1 MMEENGNVLTL
12 RDETI
17 IRAIGTM
24 QKATQKA
31 EHALMRYYRRGMF
44 PVGH

>member
-1 MMEENGNVLTL
+1 MMEENGKVLTL

-17 IRAIGTM
+17 IRAI
-24 QKATQKA
+24 KCLYRESDI
-31 EHALMRYYRRGMF
+31 EHALMRYYRRGMY